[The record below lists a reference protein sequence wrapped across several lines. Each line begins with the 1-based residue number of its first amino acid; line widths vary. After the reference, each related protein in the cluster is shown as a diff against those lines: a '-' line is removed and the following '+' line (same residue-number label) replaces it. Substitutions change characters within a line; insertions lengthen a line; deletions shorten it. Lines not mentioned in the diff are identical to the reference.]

1 MFFIKDYEMNLRKL
15 NISYTDRVIVQIIN
29 IK

>member
-1 MFFIKDYEMNLRKL
+1 MFFIKNYEMNLRKL

>member
-1 MFFIKDYEMNLRKL
+1 MFFIKDYEMNSRKL

>member
-1 MFFIKDYEMNLRKL
+1 MFFIKNNEMNLRKL